1 MAGPR
6 APATFCGAC
15 ASFRQTQVVGLPASY
30 LTLPRDLAVNG
41 QSGLTGVL
49 METANGLSRKV
60 RVLVADGT
68 RIHTE
73 LLSGILE
80 RDPDLQVVTWDYG
93 RSTLV
98 PAALANDVDVLA
110 VSSALSG
117 DVRDGVD
124 VIREVCS
131 AKPQVK
137 VVVLLESH
145 QDELVLD
152 SLRAGARGI
161 FSKESSLDMLR
172 KCLHS
177 VHRGE
182 IWVDSRGMSLV
193 VEALAS
199 APSTAVLKANGL
211 DKLSKREHQVVEW
224 LAQGL
229 SNREISKRMA
239 LSPHTIKNYIFRIFE
254 KMGVSSRVE
263 LLFLILSQNNDNNR
277 EGTDLSSTSGR
288 LDDRAI
294 SKLIREAEQGS
305 PTAELA
311 LAHAYALRRDN
322 PGNVSSAYKWYSI
335 VSERI
340 AQAQSVLAEKMTA
353 EELEESEKEARFW
366 LARMKHAQAEKVTL
380 RARSRKAPL
389 LAR

>member
-1 MAGPR
+1 ME
-6 APATFCGAC
+6 
-15 ASFRQTQVVGLPASY
+15 S
-30 LTLPRDLAVNG
+30 
-41 QSGLTGVL
+41 TG
-49 METANGLSRKV
+49 GLSTKV
-60 RVLVADGT
+60 RVLVADNT

-73 LLSGILE
+73 LLCGILE
-80 RDPDLQVVTWDYG
+80 RDPDLQVISWDYG

-98 PAALANDVDVLA
+98 PTALANDVDLLA
-110 VSSALSG
+110 VSSALSTTN
-117 DVRDGVD
+117 RDGVD
-124 VIREVCS
+124 MIREVCA
-131 AKPQVK
+131 AKPGIK

-145 QDELVLD
+145 HDELVLD

-161 FSKESSLDMLR
+161 FSKESSLEMLR

-182 IWVDSRGMSLV
+182 IWIDSRGMSLV

-211 DKLSKREHQVVEW
+211 DKLSKRECQVVEW
-224 LAQGL
+224 LVQGL
-229 SNREISKRMA
+229 SNREIAKRMT
-239 LSPHTIKNYIFRIFE
+239 LSPHTIKNYIFRIFD

-263 LLFLILSQNNDNNR
+263 LLFLILSQNNDNKHGVM
-277 EGTDLSSTSGR
+277 EPSSRFGL

-294 SKLIREAEQGS
+294 PKLINEAEQGS

-311 LAHAYALRRDN
+311 LAHAYALRGDN

-340 AQAQSVLAEKMTA
+340 AHAQSLLAKEMTA
-353 EELEESEKEARFW
+353 EEVEESEKDARFW
-366 LARMKHAQAEKVTL
+366 LARMKHAQAEKVNL
-380 RARSRKAPL
+380 RARAKKGSL
-389 LAR
+389 LAK

>member
-1 MAGPR
+1 
-6 APATFCGAC
+6 
-15 ASFRQTQVVGLPASY
+15 
-30 LTLPRDLAVNG
+30 
-41 QSGLTGVL
+41 
-49 METANGLSRKV
+49 METASGLSTKV
-60 RVLVADGT
+60 RVLVADST

-80 RDPDLQVVTWDYG
+80 RDPDLQIISWDYG

-98 PAALANDVDVLA
+98 ATALSNDVDVLA
-110 VSSALSG
+110 VSSALSSNI
-117 DVRDGVD
+117 RDGVD
-124 VIREVCS
+124 MIREVCA
-131 AKPQVK
+131 AKPGIK

-145 QDELVLD
+145 HDELVLD

-161 FSKESSLDMLR
+161 FSKESSLEMLR

-199 APSTAVLKANGL
+199 APSAVVLKAHGL
-211 DKLSKREHQVVEW
+211 DKLSKRECQVVEW
-224 LAQGL
+224 LVQGL
-229 SNREISKRMA
+229 SNREISKRMS
-239 LSPHTIKNYIFRIFE
+239 LSPHTIKNYIFRIFD

-263 LLFLILSQNNDNNR
+263 LLFLILSQNNDNKR
-277 EGTDLSSTSGR
+277 EDTERSGRFDR

-294 SKLIREAEQGS
+294 PTLIDEAEQGS

-311 LAHAYALRRDN
+311 LAHAYALRSDK
-322 PGNVSSAYKWYSI
+322 PENVSSAYKWYSI

-340 AQAQSVLAEKMTA
+340 THAQSLLAKKMTS
-353 EELEESEKEARFW
+353 EELEESEREARFW
-366 LARMKHAQAEKVTL
+366 LARTKQAQADKVTL
-380 RARSRKAPL
+380 RARSKKGSL